1 MTATPSRGPEVPA
14 VRVKT
19 VDRTMMAI
27 GVALVV
33 CICVFAFIASIV
45 MNKKKEKS
53 FKFDKPANN
62 DTQAT
67 PDGSQPHPAGPAPA
81 PNPDNPL
88 GGIWVPDNVRL
99 AECDITSRVTSRS
112 SANWLQDKRMVG
124 AADFLGTDIAMRGD
138 YIAFTKKNDSL
149 VVLHLDPSRNQ
160 THREIPF
167 SSLKSIIDPERFF
180 VLRAPK
186 GAKPVFLRHLGPMG
200 VKIAI
205 IDDKVY
211 AAKALDKPMS

>member
-1 MTATPSRGPEVPA
+1 
-14 VRVKT
+14 
-19 VDRTMMAI
+19 
-27 GVALVV
+27 
-33 CICVFAFIASIV
+33 
-45 MNKKKEKS
+45 
-53 FKFDKPANN
+53 
-62 DTQAT
+62 
-67 PDGSQPHPAGPAPA
+67 
-81 PNPDNPL
+81 
-88 GGIWVPDNVRL
+88 
-99 AECDITSRVTSRS
+99 
-112 SANWLQDKRMVG
+112 MVG

-149 VVLHLDPSRNQ
+149 VVLPSGSFQEPNPP
-160 THREIPF
+160 EIPF